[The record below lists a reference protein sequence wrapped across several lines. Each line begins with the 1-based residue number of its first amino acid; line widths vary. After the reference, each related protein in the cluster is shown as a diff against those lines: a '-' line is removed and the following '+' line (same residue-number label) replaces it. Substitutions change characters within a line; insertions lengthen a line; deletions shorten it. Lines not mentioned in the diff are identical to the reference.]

1 MGEGKGLGL
10 EERKVTGG
18 REEGRDNGRGKG
30 KGGKKR
36 EEIMVGRR
44 DRVGKKREEFR
55 VGKWGVLMV
64 GKGRGGKDW
73 EKKEEVGKRGKG

>member
-1 MGEGKGLGL
+1 
-10 EERKVTGG
+10 
-18 REEGRDNGRGKG
+18 
-30 KGGKKR
+30 
-36 EEIMVGRR
+36 MVGRR